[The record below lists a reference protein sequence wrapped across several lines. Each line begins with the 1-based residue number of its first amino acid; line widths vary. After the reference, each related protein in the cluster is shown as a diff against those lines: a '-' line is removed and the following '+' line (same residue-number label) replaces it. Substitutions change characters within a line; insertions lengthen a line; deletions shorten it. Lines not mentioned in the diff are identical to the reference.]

1 MRACISLREGT
12 VMSSKAKQSID
23 NRARLQ
29 MDCFVALLLAM
40 TERATATRLSI
51 TRIGNHVAR
60 HPPVPDEQNHPR
72 ADRRGDEA
80 YALIRT
86 VMADG
91 LADKGREKRAGDA
104 QHRGQE
110 ESAGIVRSRR
120 KQPGDDAGDEADD
133 DDPENAAH
141 GCRPLS
147 RKRLLPVRAG
157 LPIRFRTAS
166 AHPASS
172 G

>member
-12 VMSSKAKQSID
+12 VIASEAKQSID
-23 NRARLQ
+23 NRAGLQ

-40 TERATATRLSI
+40 TERGTATCLSI

-60 HPPVPDEQNHPR
+60 HQPVPDEQNHQR

-80 YALIRT
+80 CALIRT

-91 LADKGREKRAGDA
+91 LADKGREKGAGDA
-104 QHRGQE
+104 KHRSKE
-110 ESAGIVRSRR
+110 ESAGIVWARR
-120 KQPGDDAGDEADD
+120 KQPRDDAGDEADD

-141 GCRPLS
+141 GCRPHS
-147 RKRLLPVRAG
+147 RKRLTPYLSM
-157 LPIRFRTAS
+157 IFSENRFPLFRIML
-166 AHPASS
+166 
-172 G
+172 